1 MISAGN
7 SKLGKIPNVSLT
19 PIKSCPNGIPCAK
32 DCYACKHAY
41 NLYPSVRLLWDK
53 NLYILRQGGVDEFF
67 NRLYSEFKPCKF
79 FRIHVGGDFFSQ
91 EYLDGWKQ
99 FARKHPE
106 TIFLAFTKA
115 HALNYSNLPS
125 NLKIVFSMWPGFG
138 DTKKQRPR
146 AWMRDSNNLDN
157 RIPMDAIECPGS
169 CDTCGMCWQLDKLG
183 KDVVF
188 DKH

>member
-1 MISAGN
+1 MISSGN

-19 PIKSCPNGIPCAK
+19 PIKSCPKGIPCAK

-41 NLYPSVRLLWDK
+41 SVYPSVKRLWDD
-53 NLYILRQGGVDEFF
+53 NLQRAKIYGHTFF
-67 NRLYSEFKPCKF
+67 HALENEFKPTKF

-99 FARKHPE
+99 FARKHPQ

-115 HALNYSNLPS
+115 HALNYSNLPN
-125 NLKIVFSMWPGFG
+125 NLKIVFSMWTNFG

-146 AWMRDSNNLDN
+146 AWMRDHKNIDK
-157 RIPMDAIECPGS
+157 RIPKDVIECPGS